1 MPLDLATPA
10 SCLALHTLAVGD
22 DELKLAVL
30 MVVAIVVI
38 VLAVLHT
45 VRKTTEVR
53 ERERTRREIAA
64 YVAEGS
70 MTPDEAARV
79 LSAGMSEEV
88 AAQLARGVSW
98 GMISA
103 NKVKKFNEAMQS
115 GGSGSYAQQPGA
127 QPTPRPQA

>member
-1 MPLDLATPA
+1 MPIDLTTPA
-10 SCLALHTLAVGD
+10 SALALNTLAASD
-22 DELKLAVL
+22 DELKIAVVGL
-30 MVVAIVVI
+30 GAIIVI
-38 VLAVLHT
+38 VLSVLHT

-53 ERERTRREIAA
+53 ERERTRREVAA

-70 MTPDEAARV
+70 MSPDEAARV

-115 GGSGSYAQQPGA
+115 GGSGPYAQQPGA

>member
-1 MPLDLATPA
+1 MPIDLANPA
-10 SCLALHTLAVGD
+10 SALALNTLAAGD
-22 DELKLAVL
+22 DEIK
-30 MVVAIVVI
+30 VAALGVIGMVVI

-53 ERERTRREIAA
+53 ERERTRREVAA

-70 MTPDEAARV
+70 MSPDEAARV

-115 GGSGSYAQQPGA
+115 GGAASYAQAPGA
-127 QPTPRPQA
+127 QATPRPRA

>member
-1 MPLDLATPA
+1 MPIDLTTPA
-10 SCLALHTLAVGD
+10 SALALNTLAASD
-22 DELKLAVL
+22 DELKIAVVGL
-30 MVVAIVVI
+30 GAIIVI
-38 VLAVLHT
+38 VLSVLHT

-53 ERERTRREIAA
+53 ERERTRREVAA

-70 MTPDEAARV
+70 MSPDEAARV

-103 NKVKKFNEAMQS
+103 NKVKKFNE
-115 GGSGSYAQQPGA
+115 
-127 QPTPRPQA
+127 